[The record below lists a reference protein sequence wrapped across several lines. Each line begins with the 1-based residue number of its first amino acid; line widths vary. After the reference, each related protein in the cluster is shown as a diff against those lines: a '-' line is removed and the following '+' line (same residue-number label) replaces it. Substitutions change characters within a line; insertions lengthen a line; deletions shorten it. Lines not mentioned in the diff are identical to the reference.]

1 MAGDGSGREAAQTGM
16 PPGVAG
22 SFALRL
28 SVFFAAL
35 FLIYGVHLPY
45 LPVWLD
51 WRGITPS
58 EIGVISAAPFF
69 VRLVVTPAIALYADQ
84 WNAHRGFIIALAW
97 SATAAGGMLA
107 IAPGFWPVL
116 IAAVVFA
123 LAITSIMPLTE
134 TIAVGGVRAGG
145 LDYGRMRLW
154 GSLAFVAAT
163 FLGGAVIERAG
174 AGAGVWMMVA
184 AAVLTVVAAHALPLP
199 LPVSGAGAPQQRSTR
214 WPDTAVARRLM
225 RSPVFLAF
233 LVAVGAI
240 QGAHA
245 TFYTFGA
252 LHWQGQGISP
262 AMVGALWTIG
272 VVAEIALFAYSGWVM
287 QRIWATTLLILG
299 AVSAVVRWSI
309 MAWDPPLLLLFPLQ
323 VLHGA
328 TYGATHL
335 GAIHFISRAIPENA
349 TGTAQAIYATVAAGI
364 AMGLATLIAGALFAR
379 SGAMAYVAMAALAV
393 LGLSASVYVRR
404 SWSGFRL
411 WD

>member
-16 PPGVAG
+16 PPGEAG

-58 EIGVISAAPFF
+58 EIGVITSAPFF
-69 VRLVVTPAIALYADQ
+69 VRLVVTPAVALYADQ

-97 SATAAGGMLA
+97 SATAAGVMLA
-107 IAPGFWPVL
+107 VAPGFWPVL
-116 IAAVVFA
+116 LSAVVFA

-199 LPVSGAGAPQQRSTR
+199 ASGGGGPQGSKR
-214 WPDTAVARRLM
+214 WPDTAVAKRLM
-225 RSPVFLAF
+225 RSSVFLAF

-252 LHWQGQGISP
+252 LHWQSQGIAP

-272 VVAEIALFAYSGWVM
+272 VVAEIALFAYSRWVM

-309 MAWDPPLLLLFPLQ
+309 MAWDPPLSLLFPLQ

-335 GAIHFISRAIPENA
+335 GAIHFINRAIPENA

-379 SGAMAYVAMAALAV
+379 SGALAYVAMAALAF
-393 LGLSASVYVRR
+393 LGLLASLYVRR
-404 SWSGFRL
+404 SWAGFRL